1 MGEIHIIHKDWEGI
15 CIIENDIIYRKNCSE
30 ESGNYTINK
39 NKLLISWHKWDTE
52 IYYYYNNEKYYYLE
66 TIFNEKFTNYI
77 FFEDIQILYLV
88 FNKKNNNFFSI
99 DNKNIENCN
108 YLIEDNIITLNFK
121 DTTKKY
127 KNINN
132 YYYYTNDLNNTSLFE
147 LNIVNNLTNEIYIF
161 NKKNKKFYSTKNI
174 ENSGKYEIIDNCIY
188 MDWDNGTKKSFYS
201 NKYISNFKNDI
212 TIIKPKKIIIENR
225 VLFSNISL
233 CKKKIIFTSIYYKEN
248 NWNIDEI
255 SIIVK
260 NNNIINK
267 VIYENNDY
275 ESSLTIIIELEEE
288 LNNVSININYK
299 KYNFEI
305 YLEQLKIKDNNI
317 SAMTLFNNDYMLLKK
332 YLKYYSNY
340 GVEIFFLYYN
350 KKIDNSIID
359 NLIKLNDNNYKIY
372 LIEWDYSY
380 WWFYNDMKHH
390 HSQTMAIND
399 SLNILKNYGKYIL
412 YNDLD
417 EYFILDKYNNFND
430 MIKDNITVDL
440 FVFKNRFCK
449 MGEDLIKYK
458 DFDEKF
464 DLSIIILGNY
474 WISQR
479 EKNLVKL
486 ENINVMGV
494 HNYFKKFNDDSIIE
508 KVIGQFYHIINFEE
522 KYREELMTE
531 FIT

>member
-1 MGEIHIIHKDWEGI
+1 M
-15 CIIENDIIYRKNCSE
+15 S
-30 ESGNYTINK
+30 IN
-39 NKLLISWHKWDTE
+39 
-52 IYYYYNNEKYYYLE
+52 
-66 TIFNEKFTNYI
+66 
-77 FFEDIQILYLV
+77 
-88 FNKKNNNFFSI
+88 
-99 DNKNIENCN
+99 
-108 YLIEDNIITLNFK
+108 
-121 DTTKKY
+121 
-127 KNINN
+127 
-132 YYYYTNDLNNTSLFE
+132 
-147 LNIVNNLTNEIYIF
+147 
-161 NKKNKKFYSTKNI
+161 
-174 ENSGKYEIIDNCIY
+174 
-188 MDWDNGTKKSFYS
+188 
-201 NKYISNFKNDI
+201 
-212 TIIKPKKIIIENR
+212 
-225 VLFSNISL
+225 
-233 CKKKIIFTSIYYKEN
+233 
-248 NWNIDEI
+248 
-255 SIIVK
+255 VK
-260 NNNIINK
+260 NNKIINK

-275 ESSLTIIIELEEE
+275 ESSLTLIIELEQE

-305 YLEQLKIKDNNI
+305 YLEQLKITESNI

-332 YLKYYSNY
+332 YLKYYRNY

-380 WWFYNDMKHH
+380 WWVYNDMKHH
-390 HSQTMAIND
+390 HAQTMAIND

-430 MIKDNITVDL
+430 MIRDNLTTDL

-494 HNYFKKFNDDSIIE
+494 HNYFKNFNDNNIIE

-522 KYREELMTE
+522 KHREELMTE